1 MANQLIKTGIT
12 PGQTIQPF
20 HVTQSVDAF
29 TGITAYD
36 ITISGS
42 LTLTGSVLS
51 QNGFTGNLIGTS
63 SWATNAVAA
72 NTASWA
78 LNAITSS
85 YTLSAL
91 SSSYALSS
99 SFALTSI
106 SSSYSV
112 SSSYAVISLSSSFA
126 LSSSR
131 ATEAGITT
139 LIRPSNTVSNFGYTV
154 PYLSG
159 TGSTATLF
167 YSATGPRYN
176 PTTETVTSTNFE
188 GTASWAN
195 NVVTATNLNGV
206 AYLSGSAVGAA
217 SIFKFIAGASK
228 TGNPT
233 PIAAIGISQLSGKVL
248 GQTCFVTATVSGSG
262 ANSIVVNGLTGITLT
277 FESQTP
283 GTDFHYHIMYI

>member
-1 MANQLIKTGIT
+1 MANTLSKTGIT
-12 PGQTIQPF
+12 TGQTIQPF

-29 TGITAYD
+29 TGIIAYD

-42 LTLTGSVLS
+42 LTLTGSVSSL
-51 QNGFTGNLIGTS
+51 NGFTGNLTGT
-63 SWATNAVAA
+63 A
-72 NTASWA
+72 
-78 LNAITSS
+78 
-85 YTLSAL
+85 
-91 SSSYALSS
+91 
-99 SFALTSI
+99 
-106 SSSYSV
+106 
-112 SSSYAVISLSSSFA
+112 
-126 LSSSR
+126 SR
-131 ATEAGITT
+131 ATEAGTTT
-139 LIRPSNTVSNFGYTV
+139 LIRPSNTVSNFGYTI

-188 GTASWAN
+188 GTASRATEA
-195 NVVTATNLNGV
+195 VTATNLNGT
-206 AYLSGSAVGAA
+206 AYPSGSAVGAA
-217 SIFKFIAGASK
+217 SVFKFIAGAAK

-233 PIAAIGISQLSGKVL
+233 PTAAIGISQLSGKVL